1 MQGAG
6 RTEQGTLQHTQR
18 EATAGRVHGHG
29 QQGGEIFA
37 RKHLSVHL
45 IVDPQARS
53 APSFVSF
60 ALWSVF
66 FCTALP
72 IIVWVTARGLEH
84 ATLEGCIHNMS
95 LVCSCSARPH
105 ISCEASLSNARV
117 HVQRGQLPRTR
128 GKGDNKQGTVLA
140 YVGARWAR
148 EYCCRRGQQG
158 QLLHGSDPDLRS
170 C

>member
-66 FCTALP
+66 FCTTLL
-72 IIVWVTARGLEH
+72 IIVWPTARGLVH

-105 ISCEASLSNARV
+105 ISCEHRCRTHECTCSACSCRGREEKGTTSRARCW
-117 HVQRGQLPRTR
+117 HT
-128 GKGDNKQGTVLA
+128 
-140 YVGARWAR
+140 WAR
-148 EYCCRRGQQG
+148 AGPV
-158 QLLHGSDPDLRS
+158 STAAVAANKASSFMVAIPI
-170 C
+170 

>member
-105 ISCEASLSNARV
+105 ISCEASLAGCPACTLLCRNKVTPLIACNAI
-117 HVQRGQLPRTR
+117 PP
-128 GKGDNKQGTVLA
+128 NYPSKQ
-140 YVGARWAR
+140 
-148 EYCCRRGQQG
+148 
-158 QLLHGSDPDLRS
+158 P
-170 C
+170 